1 MSTVEINFGSDLE
14 SVYESLTEGLRDRGD
29 PLRIEGQQNYFKN
42 EVKFVG
48 LTAAD
53 VRSFTRTVFDNL
65 PDRSRDF
72 IFPLAER
79 LMSSMVFEY
88 RGAAVHLVTQ
98 LRKQWQDEDFYLFQ
112 SWLEKYVDNWATG
125 DEIANHLLDKFIL
138 DNPQVT
144 ERTFQWSASPNLWM
158 RRASAVCLVVPMRK
172 QNHLRDVLRVSEAL
186 LLDPEDMVQKGYGWT
201 LKECS
206 KKHPDEIYE
215 FIMQHKHEMPRTSL
229 RIALEKYDQ
238 PRRKAAMAR

>member
-1 MSTVEINFGSDLE
+1 MSVDKNNSNSDLE
-14 SVYESLTEGLRDRGD
+14 SVFKTLTEGLRERGD
-29 PLRIEGQQNYFKN
+29 PLRIAGQQNYFKN
-42 EVKFVG
+42 EVRFVG
-48 LTAAD
+48 LTAGE
-53 VRSFTRTVFDNL
+53 VRAYTRTVFDGL
-65 PDRSRDF
+65 ADRSREF
-72 IFPLAER
+72 IYPLAEM

-88 RGAAVHLVTQ
+88 RGAAIHLVTL
-98 LRKQWQDEDFYLFQ
+98 LRKQWRDEDFDLFQ
-112 SWLEKYVDNWATG
+112 SWLEKYVDNWAVA
-125 DEIANHLLDKFIL
+125 DEIANHLLDKFII
-138 DNPQVT
+138 DDPRVT

-172 QNHLRDVLRVSEAL
+172 HNHLQDVLRVSEAL

-206 KKHPDEIYE
+206 KKHPEEIYG
-215 FIMQHKHEMPRTSL
+215 FIMEHKHEMPRTPL